1 MSHNLWYEIFGEWTC
16 ICKSCW
22 CEQQGTTV
30 LNFVGVSISNYCANL
45 LCCSDTKL
53 KWLLLHVKHVEEP
66 DGCHFSHKLDHQFC
80 IPCSFWLCAMFIP
93 TWGLYCFLKQ
103 QHVFSRFSSWRGDCC
118 IENSYW
124 GSFQIHS
131 TRCCRFGRHP
141 ILRLWCFDRRRC
153 GHFCAPWAQFMEG
166 PWQVAG
172 RSIVEQLT
180 HQMRSTGYQNSGYHM
195 EVSSNRGTPKTSICK
210 GISIIHHPFWGTPMT
225 METSMAVFFDQ
236 SSLFQPSKLP
246 WHSLAASSLHPN
258 RIMIPWNPGCESPT
272 RCIRAA
278 YALHVYY
285 WL

>member
-1 MSHNLWYEIFGEWTC
+1 MIYDLININIYIYGRVVSSPSGILCDFHGYDDLGWVTTYDMRFLGEWTC

-30 LNFVGVSISNYCANL
+30 LTFVGVSISNYCAIL

-66 DGCHFSHKLDHQFC
+66 DGRHFSHKLDHQFC
-80 IPCSFWLCAMFIP
+80 IPCSFWLCALFIP

-166 PWQVAG
+166 PW
-172 RSIVEQLT
+172 
-180 HQMRSTGYQNSGYHM
+180 
-195 EVSSNRGTPKTSICK
+195 
-210 GISIIHHPFWGTPMT
+210 
-225 METSMAVFFDQ
+225 
-236 SSLFQPSKLP
+236 
-246 WHSLAASSLHPN
+246 
-258 RIMIPWNPGCESPT
+258 
-272 RCIRAA
+272 
-278 YALHVYY
+278 
-285 WL
+285 